1 MGHGVD
7 FGYISYPVLGMEKNR
22 RAGLRFE
29 CMTDAL
35 KRAEDPESKRT
46 LAGVATVLSEA
57 MGLNLPENADSSR
70 QREILDALPVL
81 VFLEQGGK
89 IVFANV
95 EARRM
100 IGLTDGEWLPRP
112 VEEVLWGLFPGTAEP
127 QTLLTGTGK
136 GSPFHATMPA
146 KSGRLLPVEGTY
158 SMLDGELREAVIV
171 AHPGGR
177 ERAPKSRLMEDVLAS
192 IPEAVAIEHGEHVL
206 YTNPAFTRMFGY
218 TAEEASGGSLRE
230 LIVPET
236 RLDEHATLEKAVDEQ
251 GRTIVETVRANKSG
265 ELVDVSLNCA
275 PLLVDKAR
283 VGYVYTFRDI
293 GERRETEV
301 KLQHDAMH
309 DVLTNLP
316 NRALFMDRLNQSL
329 ARRTR
334 RPDQNCGVL
343 FLDLDRFKEINDV
356 LGHAAG
362 DVVLMSTAD
371 RLRTALRPQDSPARL
386 GGDEFAVLVE
396 GIVSASDLETV
407 ARRVLTEMMRPFDLF
422 GHQVQVGVSLGAAVA
437 GPEHTSSDL
446 LIRDADFAMY
456 RAKQSGGG
464 RYEIFDKHLEVS
476 ITSQQERE
484 RELRYRLEKRLL
496 EFRYQPLFQLQSGR
510 LEGFECTLRWRG
522 PDGLADNFGDL
533 LAVAEET
540 GLSITLGRE
549 TMEAVCWQLRTWRND
564 CPMVNISLSI
574 NLTARQF
581 YNPDLVV
588 QLQRTLGASGADP
601 SRLLIE
607 VPESALN
614 EGPDA
619 AVVILQRLVDCNVH
633 VALDEFGSSLAP
645 LNHLIRLPIDMV
657 KLDAKLTAASTATG
671 RQHAVLESL
680 LRLGRSLGVQVVAQG
695 IETPEQLRALNRM
708 GCQLGQGS
716 LLSPALDAG
725 QALKLAEMGQLPVAP
740 GA

>member
-1 MGHGVD
+1 M
-7 FGYISYPVLGMEKNR
+7 N
-22 RAGLRFE
+22 
-29 CMTDAL
+29 
-35 KRAEDPESKRT
+35 
-46 LAGVATVLSEA
+46 LSD
-57 MGLNLPENADSSR
+57 GADSSR

-81 VFLEQGGK
+81 VFLEQAGK

-95 EARRM
+95 EARQM
-100 IGLTDGEWLPRP
+100 IGLTEGEWLPRP

-158 SMLDGELREAVIV
+158 SILDAELREAVIV

-192 IPEAVAIEHGEHVL
+192 IPEAVAIEHGEHIL
-206 YTNPAFTRMFGY
+206 YTNPAFTKMFGY

-236 RLDEHATLEKAVDEQ
+236 RLNEHVTLEKAVDEQ
-251 GRTIVETVRANKSG
+251 GRAIVETVRTHKSG

-293 GERRETEV
+293 GERTETEV

-316 NRALFMDRLNQSL
+316 NRALFMDRLSQSL
-329 ARRTR
+329 ARRAR
-334 RPDQNCGVL
+334 WPDQSCGVL

-371 RLRTALRPQDSPARL
+371 RLRAALRPQDSPARL
-386 GGDEFAVLVE
+386 GGDEFAILVE
-396 GIVSASDLETV
+396 GIVSAGDLETV
-407 ARRVLTEMMRPFDLF
+407 ARRVMTEMTRPFDIF
-422 GHQVQVGVSLGAAVA
+422 GHQVQAGVSLGAAMA

-464 RYEIFDKHLEVS
+464 RYEIFDKHLELS

-510 LEGFECTLRWRG
+510 LEGFECMLRWRG
-522 PDGLADNFGDL
+522 PDGLTDNFGDL

-564 CPMVNISLSI
+564 YPAVDISLSM

-588 QLQRTLGASGADP
+588 QLQRTLAASGADP
-601 SRLLIE
+601 SRLLFE

-619 AVVILQRLVDCNVH
+619 AVAILQRMVDCDVH

-657 KLDAKLTAASTATG
+657 KLDAKLTAASTSTG
-671 RQHAVLESL
+671 RQQAVLESL
-680 LRLGRSLGVQVVAQG
+680 LRLGRTLGVQVVAQG
-695 IETPEQLRALNRM
+695 IETPEQLRALTRM
-708 GCQLGQGS
+708 GCQLGQGP
-716 LLSPALDAG
+716 LLSPALDAV